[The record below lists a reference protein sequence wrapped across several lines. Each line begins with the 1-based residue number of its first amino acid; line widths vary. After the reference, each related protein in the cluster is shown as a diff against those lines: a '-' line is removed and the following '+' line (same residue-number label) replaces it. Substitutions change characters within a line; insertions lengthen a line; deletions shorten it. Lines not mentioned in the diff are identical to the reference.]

1 MTRIVLFVLIIVE
14 CFVQGILTYWW
25 YKYKSGAYYNLVIK
39 KSMLYHILCQTEN
52 ILLIVIAIILFYLL
66 IKRMVYQMNTHG
78 KIQVQNGINKMI
90 NMTDEQVVEKLIGI
104 LQPIYQEGRLTED
117 EVNEIFYYAT
127 IGNSMVEHG
136 YE

>member
-1 MTRIVLFVLIIVE
+1 MKMTRIVLFVLIIVE

-66 IKRMVYQMNTHG
+66 NKTD
-78 KIQVQNGINKMI
+78 GIS
-90 NMTDEQVVEKLIGI
+90 DEYTWKDTS
-104 LQPIYQEGRLTED
+104 TEW
-117 EVNEIFYYAT
+117 T
-127 IGNSMVEHG
+127 K
-136 YE
+136 